1 MSKKLRF
8 AAGLL
13 ALCAFVALSS
23 AAYAETVIHGPDPVV
38 NTGAPDGWSLLNV
51 FTDPIVAPSPTNTLG
66 LMTTVNY
73 WAERGDG
80 AHRIQPLLVKF
91 EGGVYEII
99 GVGTEHA
106 ADANGLQAD
115 IPFGLTEGT
124 ATFDT
129 STPGVTYHS
138 AVLQQVDGGDQGPA
152 GGPINTGATIP
163 FGDAG
168 GNAFVQDTVGPN
180 HDPNPGDVVTAGHTT
195 TTRNYAY
202 NVEVDFPPIP
212 EPSTMILAWI
222 GLFGLLSYAFRR
234 RKRGVK

>member
-13 ALCAFVALSS
+13 ALCSFVALSS

-38 NTGAPDGWSLLNV
+38 DAGGPDGWSLLNV
-51 FTDPIVAPSPTNTLG
+51 FTDPIVAPSPTNTVG
-66 LMTTVNY
+66 MMTTVNY
-73 WAERGDG
+73 WADRGDG
-80 AHRIQPLLVKF
+80 AHRIQPLLVKN
-91 EGGVYEII
+91 EGGVYTII

-106 ADANGLQAD
+106 ADANGLHT

-124 ATFDT
+124 DTFDT

-138 AVLQQVDGGDQGPA
+138 AVLQQVDGGDQERA
-152 GGPINTGATIP
+152 GDLINTGATIP
-163 FGDAG
+163 FGG
-168 GNAFVQDTVGPN
+168 PGNALAQDTVGPN

-195 TTRNYAY
+195 ALRGYAY
-202 NVEVDFPPIP
+202 SVEIDFPPIP